1 MNTLAL
7 INTAAEISAKL
18 TLVKNHQAKSFMDEA
33 LKILQEMFDTKPHAI
48 IIQPGTRMDLET
60 VGREA
65 NSLAWDLEQMN
76 ITPPLRRAIDLINTV
91 ETICTHRC

>member
-18 TLVKNHQAKSFMDEA
+18 TLVKNHQAKFYMDEA
-33 LKILQEMFDTKPHAI
+33 RKILEEMFDTKPHAI
-48 IIQPGTRMDLET
+48 IIQPGSQINLET
-60 VGREA
+60 IGREA

-76 ITPPLRRAIDLINTV
+76 ITPPLRRAIEFINTV